1 MDRVAA
7 VNGRMQAATHARLA
21 AGRDPS
27 EAACYDEF
35 NTAVA
40 ALTREVRVL
49 WGPPRAPFL
58 AQARADMERLLQ
70 VAAQDLAYHVRG
82 AAVGPVDA
90 EAFDVDGALREEPQ
104 DPVIVRALSKDSAG
118 ALVDGE
124 ASVDAAPDGEEMLA
138 SLPSEKTGPA
148 ALAVSGKRRSSKG
161 VKKSQKMPAAAAVAG
176 PGQDSILLAAAAAQ
190 RSVAAQRARQEV
202 ADAVLSCLTDA
213 FLPALVRTRSNTTPY
228 AVFNLFL
235 STTSLWYPRL
245 TWTRAS

>member
-82 AAVGPVDA
+82 AAMGPVDA

-104 DPVIVRALSKDSAG
+104 DPVIVRALSMDSAG

-148 ALAVSGKRRSSKG
+148 ALAVSGKRRSTKG
-161 VKKSQKMPAAAAVAG
+161 LKKSQKGPAAAAGSTGVVAGQG

-213 FLPALVRTRSNTTPY
+213 FLPALVRT
-228 AVFNLFL
+228 
-235 STTSLWYPRL
+235 
-245 TWTRAS
+245 

>member
-1 MDRVAA
+1 
-7 VNGRMQAATHARLA
+7 MQAATHARLA

-82 AAVGPVDA
+82 AAMGPVDA
-90 EAFDVDGALREEPQ
+90 DAFDVDGALREEPQ

-118 ALVDGE
+118 GLVDGE

-148 ALAVSGKRRSSKG
+148 ALAVSGKRRSTKG
-161 VKKSQKMPAAAAVAG
+161 LKKSQKVSTAAAGGAGVVVAGPGPG

-202 ADAVLSCLTDA
+202 ADALLSCLTDA
-213 FLPALVRTRSNTTPY
+213 FLPALVRTSMMGRPPQLVSP
-228 AVFNLFL
+228 V
-235 STTSLWYPRL
+235 PVRVV
-245 TWTRAS
+245 